1 MGRNLVV
8 ISFGKLIVGLNKQR
22 ARRILEIR
30 LKPKNYHT
38 QHKIWKDYK
47 MLSGSIKTSWKILLD
62 LQE

>member
-47 MLSGSIKTSWKILLD
+47 ILSGSIETS
-62 LQE
+62 